1 MFDLATFKMSEM
13 IECGS
18 VIRQL
23 GLGVHSME
31 EAAGR
36 IVRYIYDHFG
46 DRQTGARAC
55 ALVRL
60 YKTCPYGELDDELKP
75 FARSLFGGVE
85 ASPETKCL
93 TLLAT
98 AGDKPVWNSRKTS
111 VGHKAIPLPS
121 TRVVSQAPMISQL
134 IVQFGL
140 DIADVVKP
148 GATLLLE
155 LEQRTF
161 NVFHVEEAA
170 GSPFVPAQQDFVV
183 PFGIKSVLGFGGM
196 LPDGNLIAIIMFS
209 RVRIPRE
216 KADMFKTLSLSAKL
230 AVLPFADGTI
240 FAWRGEDLEE
250 RR

>member
-1 MFDLATFKMSEM
+1 MYEFATFKMSEM

-18 VIRQL
+18 AIRRL
-23 GLGVHSME
+23 GTGVHNME

-36 IVRYIYDHFG
+36 IVRYLYDHFG
-46 DRQTGARAC
+46 DRRTGARAC

-60 YKTCPYGELDDELKP
+60 YKTCPYEGLDDELKP

-85 ASPETKCL
+85 AAPETKCL

-98 AGDKPVWNSRKTS
+98 AGDKPAWNSRKTS

-121 TRVVSQAPMISQL
+121 AQVVSQAPMISRL

-148 GATLLLE
+148 EAALLLE

-170 GSPFVPAQQDFVV
+170 GSPFVPAQRDFVV
-183 PFGIKSVLGFGGM
+183 PFGIRSVLGFGGGASGRK
-196 LPDGNLIAIIMFS
+196 LDGNHHVLQGAYPEGKS
-209 RVRIPRE
+209 RHVQDIVVERE
-216 KADMFKTLSLSAKL
+216 TCRAALCGRNDFRVAR
-230 AVLPFADGTI
+230 
-240 FAWRGEDLEE
+240 RGPEE

>member
-1 MFDLATFKMSEM
+1 MFDFATFKMSEM

-23 GLGVHSME
+23 GLGVPSME
-31 EAAGR
+31 GAAGR
-36 IVRYIYDHFG
+36 IVHYLYDHFG
-46 DRQTGARAC
+46 DRRTGARSC
-55 ALVRL
+55 ALVRFYL
-60 YKTCPYGELDDELKP
+60 TCPYGELDDELKP
-75 FARSLFGGVE
+75 FAQSLFGGVE
-85 ASPETKCL
+85 VPLETKCL

-98 AGDKPVWNSRKTS
+98 AGDIAAWNSRKTS

-121 TRVVSQAPMISQL
+121 ERVVSQAPMISRL

-140 DIADVVKP
+140 DVADVVKP
-148 GATLLLE
+148 EATLMLE

-170 GSPFVPAQQDFVV
+170 GSPFVPAQQDFVA

-196 LPDGNLIAIIMFS
+196 LPDGNLFAIIMFS
-209 RVRIPRE
+209 KARIPRE

-230 AVLPFADGTI
+230 AVLPFTDGALFTQ
-240 FAWRGEDLEE
+240 RGEAPNS
-250 RR
+250 RP

>member
-1 MFDLATFKMSEM
+1 MFDFATFKMSEM

-23 GLGVHSME
+23 GLGVRSME

-36 IVRYIYDHFG
+36 IVRYLYDHFG
-46 DRQTGARAC
+46 DRQTGVRAC

-60 YKTCPYGELDDELKP
+60 YKTCPYGGLDDELKP

-85 ASPETKCL
+85 LSPETKCL

-98 AGDKPVWNSRKTS
+98 AGEKPEWNSRKS
-111 VGHKAIPLPS
+111 SAGHKAIPLPS
-121 TRVVSQAPMISQL
+121 ARVVSRAPMISQL

-140 DIADVVKP
+140 AITDVVKP
-148 GATLLLE
+148 EPKLILE
-155 LEQRTF
+155 LEQKTF

-196 LPDGNLIAIIMFS
+196 LPDGNLFAIIMFS
-209 RVRIPRE
+209 KVPVPRE
-216 KADMFKTLSLSAKL
+216 KADMFKTLSLNAKL
-230 AVLPFADGTI
+230 AVLPFTDGAI
-240 FAWRGEDLEE
+240 FA
-250 RR
+250 

>member
-1 MFDLATFKMSEM
+1 MFDFATFKMSEM

-36 IVRYIYDHFG
+36 IVRYLYDHFG
-46 DRQTGARAC
+46 NKQTGARAC
-55 ALVRL
+55 ALVRF
-60 YKTCPYGELDDELKP
+60 YKTCPYGGLDDELKP

-85 ASPETKCL
+85 VFPETKCL

-98 AGDKPVWNSRKTS
+98 TGDKPEWNSRKTS
-111 VGHKAIPLPS
+111 VGHKAIPLAS
-121 TRVVSQAPMISQL
+121 ASVISQAPMISQL

-148 GATLLLE
+148 EATIMLE

-170 GSPFVPAQQDFVV
+170 GSPFVPAQQNFVV

-196 LPDGNLIAIIMFS
+196 LPDGNLVAIIMFS
-209 RVRIPRE
+209 KVHVPRE
-216 KADMFKTLSLSAKL
+216 KTDMFKTLSLSAKL
-230 AVLPFADGTI
+230 AVLPFTDGTI
-240 FAWRGEDLEE
+240 FA
-250 RR
+250 

>member
-1 MFDLATFKMSEM
+1 
-13 IECGS
+13 
-18 VIRQL
+18 
-23 GLGVHSME
+23 ME

-36 IVRYIYDHFG
+36 IVRYFYNHFG
-46 DRQTGARAC
+46 DRRTGARAC

-60 YKTCPYGELDDELKP
+60 YKTCPYRGLDDELKS
-75 FARSLFGGVE
+75 FARSLIGGVE
-85 ASPETKCL
+85 VPLETKCL

-98 AGDKPVWNSRKTS
+98 AGDKPEWNSRKAS

-121 TRVVSQAPMISQL
+121 ARVVAQAPMISQL

-209 RVRIPRE
+209 KVCIPRE

-230 AVLPFADGTI
+230 AVLPFSVGTI
-240 FAWRGEDLEE
+240 FA
-250 RR
+250 

>member
-1 MFDLATFKMSEM
+1 MFDFATFKMSEM

-36 IVRYIYDHFG
+36 IVRYLYDHFG

-60 YKTCPYGELDDELKP
+60 YKTCPYGGLDDELKP
-75 FARSLFGGVE
+75 FARSLFGSVE

-98 AGDKPVWNSRKTS
+98 AGDKPAWNSRKTS
-111 VGHKAIPLPS
+111 VGHKAIPLPGA
-121 TRVVSQAPMISQL
+121 RIVSQAPMISQL

-148 GATLLLE
+148 EATLMLE

-170 GSPFVPAQQDFVV
+170 GSPFVPAQEDFVV

-196 LPDGNLIAIIMFS
+196 LPDGNLIAIILFS
-209 RVRIPRE
+209 KVRIPRE
-216 KADMFKTLSLSAKL
+216 KADMFKPLSLSAKL

-240 FAWRGEDLEE
+240 FA
-250 RR
+250 